1 MSNRYEIKQ
10 DGVVINT
17 IIATEEFVTS
27 NFPSEIYEVVQC
39 YTESGVR
46 EERDALLLEV
56 DAVAANALRW
66 AALTAEEQALLA
78 TYRQELLDVPQQ
90 AGFPN
95 NIIWPTQEVL
105 P

>member
-10 DGVVINT
+10 EGVVINT
-17 IIATEEFVTS
+17 IIANEEFVTS
-27 NFPSEIYEVVQC
+27 NFPSELYEVVQC
-39 YTESGVR
+39 YTESDVR

-66 AALTAEEQALLA
+66 AALTADQQGAWAVYRQALL
-78 TYRQELLDVPQQ
+78 EVPQQ
-90 AGFPN
+90 ETFPSEVT
-95 NIIWPTQEVL
+95 WPVA

>member
-17 IIATEEFVTS
+17 IIATEEFVTY
-27 NFPSEIYEVVQC
+27 NFPSELYEVVQC

-66 AALTAEEQALLA
+66 AALTAEEQALWA

-90 AGFPN
+90 ETFPSEVT
-95 NIIWPTQEVL
+95 WPVA

>member
-27 NFPSEIYEVVQC
+27 NFPSELYEVVQC
-39 YTESGVR
+39 YTSSDVR

-90 AGFPN
+90 ETFPSEVT
-95 NIIWPTQEVL
+95 WPVA

>member
-17 IIATEEFVTS
+17 IIATEEFVTY
-27 NFPSEIYEVVQC
+27 NFPSELYEVVQC

-66 AALTAEEQALLA
+66 AALTSEEQALLA
-78 TYRQELLDVPQQ
+78 TYRSDLLDLPQQ
-90 AGFPN
+90 EGFPSEVT
-95 NIIWPTQEVL
+95 WPVA

>member
-10 DGVVINT
+10 EGVVINT

-27 NFPSEIYEVVQC
+27 NFPSETYEVIQC
-39 YTESGVR
+39 YTASDVR
-46 EERDALLLEV
+46 EERDDRLTEV
-56 DAVAANALRW
+56 DAIAGNALRW
-66 AALTAEEQALLA
+66 AALTAEEQALWA

-90 AGFPN
+90 ETFPSEVT
-95 NIIWPTQEVL
+95 WPVA